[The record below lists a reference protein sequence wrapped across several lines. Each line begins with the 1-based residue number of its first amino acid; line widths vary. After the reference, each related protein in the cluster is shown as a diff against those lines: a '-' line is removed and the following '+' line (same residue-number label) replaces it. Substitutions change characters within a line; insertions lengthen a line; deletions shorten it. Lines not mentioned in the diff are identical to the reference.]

1 MFDME
6 RLLEVLVSVLII
18 IVLAV
23 AIFPTSFKIQDLILP
38 KEKLPQFLSVTTTT
52 IIEETPSTPEISSR
66 EVLMYVPAVDDN
78 GNGTALEISVQ
89 ARPGEGRVLTDINN
103 LFFWVD
109 TQNSIR
115 VAERVAQNITKA
127 DISKIDLIYNVK
139 TNASVIEGPS
149 AGAAL
154 TIATIA
160 ALENKDVNHDVMITG
175 TINPDGTIGPVGG
188 VDAKAQAA
196 KDIGVKTF
204 LVPAGQSIQR
214 TYKPTQVCETNGFI
228 QYCSTEYTAKVVNIT
243 KVSGIEVKEVTNI
256 QEALKYFLK

>member
-6 RLLEVLVSVLII
+6 KLLEVLVSVLII

-23 AIFPTSFKIQDLILP
+23 AAFPNSFKIQDLILP
-38 KEKLPQFLSVTTTT
+38 KEKLPQFFSSTTTA
-52 IIEETPSTPEISSR
+52 IVKETPPTENISR
-66 EVLMYVPAVDDN
+66 EVLMFVPAVDDN
-78 GNGTALEISVQ
+78 GNGTALELSVQ

-115 VAERVAQNITKA
+115 VAERVALNITNA

-139 TNASVIEGPS
+139 TNASAIEGPS

-196 KDIGVKTF
+196 KEIGVKTF
-204 LVPAGQSIQR
+204 LVPAGQSVQK

-228 QYCSTEYTAKVVNIT
+228 QYCSTDYTAKIVNIT
-243 KVSGIEVKEVTNI
+243 SVSGIEVKEVTNV